1 MSLTKHQINMYM
13 IFCDISFLNSTI
25 DHRCALVVDLLIK
38 LLYPRGV
45 SKGNVLVKSY
55 EVSIIVGL
63 FGYYFL
69 MPQHSA
75 SISIMGREKFCKCQF
90 YSWGS
95 Q

>member
-1 MSLTKHQINMYM
+1 MKTKI
-13 IFCDISFLNSTI
+13 LNSTI

-38 LLYPRGV
+38 LLYLRGV

-55 EVSIIVGL
+55 EVSIIVGI

-75 SISIMGREKFCKCQF
+75 SISIMEERNSVNVSFTVGVVNKAIIT
-90 YSWGS
+90 
-95 Q
+95 